1 MLLFFFS
8 IVFSLTSTVFVS
20 SLSSTVSFTLTS
32 CCSKFDFGLE
42 LGEFGCPA
50 AFDLEEVLSI
60 RELEAGEVALL
71 IEVKSGDVL

>member
-1 MLLFFFS
+1 MQNHTTNQELHVVNFQVIEM
-8 IVFSLTSTVFVS
+8 IVAII
-20 SLSSTVSFTLTS
+20 TS

-42 LGEFGCPA
+42 LGEFGSPA